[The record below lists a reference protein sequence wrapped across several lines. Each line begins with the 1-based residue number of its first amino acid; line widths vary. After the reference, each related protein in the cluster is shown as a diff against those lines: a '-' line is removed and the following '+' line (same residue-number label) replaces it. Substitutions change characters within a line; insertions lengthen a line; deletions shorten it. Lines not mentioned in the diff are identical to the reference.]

1 MSFIK
6 RKSKRITKT
15 KKEEENLKF
24 ILKTCD
30 LSLLRIRLCVKNTKD
45 MGRGVFCTSSIEKG
59 DYVLE
64 YVGTRLNEQEAKTR
78 HNEIGDTGII
88 HILD

>member
-1 MSFIK
+1 
-6 RKSKRITKT
+6 
-15 KKEEENLKF
+15 
-24 ILKTCD
+24 
-30 LSLLRIRLCVKNTKD
+30 
-45 MGRGVFCTSSIEKG
+45 MGRGVFCTSSIQKG

-88 HILD
+88 HILN

>member
-15 KKEEENLKF
+15 NKEEENLKF
-24 ILKTCD
+24 ILKTSD
-30 LSLLRIRLCVKNTKD
+30 LSMLRLCVKNTTH
-45 MGRGVFCTSSIEKG
+45 MGRGVFCTSSIDKG
-59 DYVLE
+59 EYVVE

-78 HNEIGDTGII
+78 QNEIGDTGII
-88 HILD
+88 HILN

>member
-24 ILKTCD
+24 ILKTSD
-30 LSLLRIRLCVKNTKD
+30 LSMLRLCVKNTTD
-45 MGRGVFCTSSIEKG
+45 MGRGVFCTSSIHKG
-59 DYVLE
+59 EYVVE

-88 HILD
+88 HILN

>member
-6 RKSKRITKT
+6 RKSKWIPKT

-24 ILKTCD
+24 ILKTSD
-30 LSLLRIRLCVKNTKD
+30 LSLLRLCVKNTTD
-45 MGRGVFCTSSIEKG
+45 MGRGVFCTSSINKG
-59 DYVLE
+59 EYVVE
-64 YVGTRLNEQEAKTR
+64 FVGTRLNEQEAKTR

-88 HILD
+88 HILN

>member
-1 MSFIK
+1 MSFIE
-6 RKSKRITKT
+6 RKSKQITKT

-24 ILKTCD
+24 IFKTSD
-30 LSLLRIRLCVKNTKD
+30 LSMLRLCVKNTTN
-45 MGRGVFCTSSIEKG
+45 MGRGVFCTSSINKG
-59 DYVLE
+59 EYVVE

-88 HILD
+88 HILA